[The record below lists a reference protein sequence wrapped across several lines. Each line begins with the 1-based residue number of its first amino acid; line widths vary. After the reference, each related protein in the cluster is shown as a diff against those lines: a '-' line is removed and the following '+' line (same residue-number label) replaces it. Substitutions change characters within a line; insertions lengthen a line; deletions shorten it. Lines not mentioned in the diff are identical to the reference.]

1 MSTTTIRHL
10 CAALLACALACGDS
24 AEQADVP
31 LAKAMP
37 DAGSHAPAGVNVVQI
52 APEMLRDLRITT
64 APVEARSA
72 GEGVTVLGDVGV
84 NEDAYAE
91 ISLGAPARVMR
102 ALVSPGQQVAVGDV
116 LAELESAEIGKARA
130 VATSAQAHAEL
141 ARRSLARKRELVD
154 EKIAAR
160 REQHEAEAALAAAEA
175 DLRAARAVLSAL
187 GIAAGDQG
195 EGARVTL
202 RAPIA
207 GSVLERNLSPG
218 QTSEPGQALF
228 RIGELTQLWL
238 SVHAFERDALRVR
251 VGSSAR
257 VSFAALPGKS
267 LAGRVTLVGS
277 QVDASSRTVPIRIE
291 IENPDGTLRPGM
303 SASAWL
309 ALGEEGAEL
318 LAVPGAAMQRTQEGW
333 SVFLPRGDGR
343 FEQRAVGRGRD
354 LGGEVEVLSGLAAGE
369 VVVVDGAFLL
379 KAEVE
384 KSRGGGERHDH

>member
-1 MSTTTIRHL
+1 MSSATIRHL
-10 CAALLACALACGDS
+10 GAALLACALACGDP
-24 AEQADVP
+24 AEHSDAPPEETGHAAD
-31 LAKAMP
+31 
-37 DAGSHAPAGVNVVQI
+37 DHAPADASVVQI
-52 APEMLRDLRITT
+52 APEMLRDLRITS

-72 GEGVTVLGDVGV
+72 GEGAIVLGDVGV
-84 NEDAYAE
+84 NEEAYAE
-91 ISLGAPARVMR
+91 ISLGAPARVIR
-102 ALVSPGQQVAVGDV
+102 AFVSPGEKVAAGDA
-116 LAELESAEIGKARA
+116 LAELESAEIGRARA
-130 VATSAQAHAEL
+130 VAISAQAHAEL

-160 REQHEAEAALAAAEA
+160 REQHEAEAAFAAADA
-175 DLRAARAVLSAL
+175 DLRAARAALSAL
-187 GIAAGDQG
+187 GIPPGDTG

-218 QTSEPGQALF
+218 QTSESGQALF

-251 VGSSAR
+251 VGSRAR

-267 LAGRVTLVGS
+267 LEGRVTLVGS

-309 ALGEEGAEL
+309 GLGAEGAEL
-318 LAVPGAAMQRTQEGW
+318 LAVPGAAMQRTPEGW
-333 SVFLPRGDGR
+333 CVFLPRGDGR
-343 FEQRAVGRGRD
+343 FERRVVGRGRD
-354 LGGEVEVLSGLAAGE
+354 LGGEVEVLSGLTAGE

-384 KSRGGGERHDH
+384 KTRGGGDRHDH